1 MSSLGD
7 FIREK
12 RIAADLSLRDC
23 AKLCGISHTRLD
35 CIEKGS
41 DPNTG
46 KAFSVRA
53 DTLKKIAAGLNIDF
67 STLLAL
73 SVEAQG
79 IAIEDIPQNKETPQP
94 ESQVE
99 AQFAEM
105 FAKLSDAN
113 KLEVI
118 SRMIAMQAEA
128 GKDR

>member
-12 RIAADLSLRDC
+12 RVAADLSLRDC

-35 CIEKGS
+35 CIEKGY

-46 KAFSVRA
+46 KVFSVRA

-67 STLLAL
+67 ATLLAL

-79 IAIEDIPQNKETPQP
+79 ITMDDASKNTETLQP
-94 ESQVE
+94 ENQVE
-99 AQFAEM
+99 AQFLEM
-105 FAKLSDAN
+105 FSKLSADH
-113 KLEVI
+113 KLELV
-118 SRMIAMQAEA
+118 SRMIAMQSE
-128 GKDR
+128 K

>member
-12 RIAADLSLRDC
+12 RVAADLSLRDC
-23 AKLCGISHTRLD
+23 AKMCGISHTRLD
-35 CIEKGS
+35 CIEKGY

-46 KAFSVRA
+46 KVFSVRA

-79 IAIEDIPQNKETPQP
+79 ITMEDAPKNAEMPQP
-94 ESQVE
+94 ETQVE

-105 FAKLSDAN
+105 FSKLSDAN

-118 SRMIAMQAEA
+118 SRMIAMQSE
-128 GKDR
+128 GKAR